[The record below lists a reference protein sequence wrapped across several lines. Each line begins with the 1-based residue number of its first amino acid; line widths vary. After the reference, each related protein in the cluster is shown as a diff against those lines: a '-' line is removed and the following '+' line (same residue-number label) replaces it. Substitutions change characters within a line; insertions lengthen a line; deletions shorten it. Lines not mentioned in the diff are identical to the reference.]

1 MNEEHYKWIP
11 LAFLTTLTFCY
22 GLYAIGLVSGE
33 TSGRDKGIAYCME
46 QPKNCAIEY
55 TYMKHKEKSK

>member
-1 MNEEHYKWIP
+1 MNDDYSWVP
-11 LAFLTTLTFCY
+11 LAFFTLLAVSIGIY
-22 GLYAIGLVSGE
+22 GFGNINGE

-55 TYMKHKEKSK
+55 TYMKLKEKSK